1 MCKKNVFLLTMFNF
15 PSIESK
21 LSFERAVR
29 TAILPQYREICLE
42 ICHMTNPLN
51 LKNLVKKRLPS
62 MVIFH
67 ECSDET
73 INNSLNIIR
82 TIMKDDF
89 LILYKE
95 RPGLKNNSPVG
106 EKIEEL
112 KNVSMFLNAVPA

>member
-1 MCKKNVFLLTMFNF
+1 
-15 PSIESK
+15 
-21 LSFERAVR
+21 
-29 TAILPQYREICLE
+29 
-42 ICHMTNPLN
+42 MTNPLN